1 MGPGASGRGSAWGE
15 RLLLVPDD
23 EVEEV
28 LGEVDP
34 SGLQGAAQ
42 FLAAVAEGAGE
53 VELFIA
59 ARERR
64 QVRALG
70 SQTAPWHRTTPS
82 SISPGYTLLGLRDR
96 NTRSRGR
103 TAR

>member
-1 MGPGASGRGSAWGE
+1 MAGPGC
-15 RLLLVPDD
+15 LLLVPDD

-42 FLAAVAEGAGE
+42 LLAAVAEGAGE

-59 ARERR
+59 TRERR

-70 SQTAPWHRTTPS
+70 SQRASRHRTTPS
-82 SISPGYTLLGLRDR
+82 SISPGYTPLGLRDY
-96 NTRSRGR
+96 NTRSKGR